1 MSSRFRITPDRA
13 VLIGLLL
20 TAAVYCQDLRYDFIL
35 DDVPLILL
43 NSTISAWRNW
53 KILFLTHIFYFK
65 ESGMPIQSLHYRPV
79 FTLWLMLNRQL
90 FGLIFPWWHLTS
102 LLLHL
107 SVSLLVYELG
117 LELLKERWTAA
128 LAALL
133 FALHPVHAESVAY
146 VSVSTD
152 LLATLFMLIALLCYM
167 RFRKQGCAPYLI
179 ASVLA
184 AALAMLSKETAAM
197 LPLMLV
203 AYELLGEHRLAL
215 DRSWKGLMWT
225 LPFFGVVAA
234 YSIVRTSL
242 FGHNLWLGPGGVNR
256 TAVLDIP
263 LVLLLYFRNLL
274 APFQLSF
281 YYPVESISRWSLVR
295 TCGVLLLI
303 GAAFFVWR
311 RGRGRPMMRL
321 QLAWMAI
328 LLVPPIAAI
337 FTFVSGDSIHDRHLY
352 LASIPFC
359 LIAAGVLMDL
369 RFPPKLMLTASSSIV
384 GILLMITAI
393 EVPTFSD
400 EITLSRRAVEIAP
413 RNVIARGYYA
423 AALWNYGHRE
433 EAFRELRYMTEVA
446 PQLPFGYEAYGAALA
461 EVGRDEEAADQYR
474 KALDRIPGP
483 SPFRGFVLYH
493 LGTLEIHDSQ
503 ALQAAEHLR
512 AAIQIDPGNPNYHHA
527 LAQALSEEGLASE
540 ADQELRLAANL
551 RQRAL

>member
-1 MSSRFRITPDRA
+1 MTSRFRITPDRA

-43 NSTISAWRNW
+43 NSTISTWRNW

-65 ESGMPIQSLHYRPV
+65 ESGMPIQALHYRPV
-79 FTLWLMLNRQL
+79 FTLWLMLNRQV
-90 FGLIFPWWHLTS
+90 FGMIFPWWHLTS

-107 SVSLLVYELG
+107 GVSLLVYELG
-117 LELLKERWTAA
+117 TELLKERWTAA

-167 RFRKQGCAPYLI
+167 RFRKQVSVPYLI
-179 ASVLA
+179 AAVLA
-184 AALAMLSKETAAM
+184 AILAMLSKETAAM

-203 AYELLGEHRLAL
+203 AYEVFGEHRLTP
-215 DRSWKGLMWT
+215 DRSWKGLVWT

-234 YSIVRTSL
+234 YSVVRTSL
-242 FGHNLWLGPGGVNR
+242 FGHNLWLGSGGFNR
-256 TAVLDIP
+256 AAVLDIP

-281 YYPVESISRWSLVR
+281 YYPVEWISRWSFVR
-295 TCGVLLLI
+295 TFGVL
-303 GAAFFVWR
+303 
-311 RGRGRPMMRL
+311 MHL
-321 QLAWMAI
+321 QLAWVAI
-328 LLVPPIAAI
+328 LLIPPIAAI
-337 FTFVSGDSIHDRHLY
+337 FTFVSGDSVHDRHLY
-352 LASIPFC
+352 LASVPFF
-359 LIAAGVLMDL
+359 LIAASVLVDL
-369 RFPPKLMLTASSSIV
+369 RLSPKLMLAACISMLGV
-384 GILLMITAI
+384 LLIITAVQ
-393 EVPTFSD
+393 VPTFRD
-400 EITLSRRAVEIAP
+400 EIALSKRAVEIAP
-413 RNVIARGYYA
+413 RNVIARGHYA
-423 AALWNYGHRE
+423 AALWNYGHHD
-433 EAFRELRYMTEVA
+433 EAFRELRYMTAIA

-474 KALDRIPGP
+474 QALERIPGQ

-493 LGTLEIHDSQ
+493 LGMIEVHHSQPLE
-503 ALQAAEHLR
+503 AAEHLR
-512 AAIQIDPGNPNYHHA
+512 AAIKIDPENPNYHHA
-527 LAQALSEEGLASE
+527 LAQALSEEGRASE
-540 ADQELRLAANL
+540 ADRELRLAANL